1 MNLLDKELPIINWVN
16 FLCYWGFLLFSMRAF
31 EYSFVIKHSD
41 GSNVT
46 FPVEFVRSLKA
57 KSIKITPQ
65 LVKKVIRV
73 TYPVYVLRSRAVD
86 FLEKQKD
93 WIAKQLEKVPE
104 EVKICDGAKITFLE
118 KEYKIMNIPNAR
130 RGVWFEDA
138 YIFVSG
144 DVEFLNRRVKDF
156 LKEEMKRYLTEKV
169 RYYAKKIGR
178 NFSRVTV
185 KDTVSRWGSCTNTGN
200 LSFSWR
206 LGFAPLFVV
215 DYIVAH
221 EVTHLSY
228 MNHSSD
234 FWRMVKRICDSNV
247 DEAQDWLA
255 RNGIYLY
262 SID

>member
-1 MNLLDKELPIINWVN
+1 MK
-16 FLCYWGFLLFSMRAF
+16 AF
-31 EYSFVIKHSD
+31 EYSFVIKHGD
-41 GSNVT
+41 GNDIV

-73 TYPVYVLRSRAVD
+73 TYPVYVLRSRAVA
-86 FLEKQKD
+86 FLETQKD
-93 WIAKQLEKVPE
+93 WIAKQLERVPE

-118 KEYKIMNIPNAR
+118 KEYKIMSIPNAR
-130 RGVWFEDA
+130 RGVWFEDS

-156 LKEEMKRYLTEKV
+156 LKEEVKRYITSKV
-169 RYYAKKIGR
+169 RYYVAKTGKT
-178 NFSRVTV
+178 FSKVTV

-200 LSFSWR
+200 LAFSWR
-206 LGFAPLFVV
+206 LGFAPLMVL

-221 EVTHLSY
+221 EVAHLSH
-228 MNHSSD
+228 MNHSKD
-234 FWRMVKRICDSNV
+234 FWKMVEEICDSNV
-247 DEAQDWLA
+247 AQAQDWLA
-255 RNGIYLY
+255 RNGMSLY